1 MIVELLHLNEYNR
14 YIACFNVYIVIIDI
28 ILIHFC
34 KYIFYVI
41 FHFLYIVPLAFF
53 ISMVVKVFMIDLY
66 KKDIFTDYVKNFLLV
81 HSVKGLRQNPFL
93 CIFLLYSQTEP
104 IIFSDSNRT
113 EKCGIRLM
121 ILQSHIN
128 KCQRN

>member
-66 KKDIFTDYVKNFLLV
+66 KK
-81 HSVKGLRQNPFL
+81 
-93 CIFLLYSQTEP
+93 
-104 IIFSDSNRT
+104 IFSQIMSRT
-113 EKCGIRLM
+113 FC
-121 ILQSHIN
+121 
-128 KCQRN
+128 